1 MLHNYKMATVQVS
14 KVEPV
19 IPVSNILKNVLHKIY
34 SSLLFSPCIPLPI
47 STCIKFAEI
56 SSALDNMYRA
66 PVSHVPAFGISL
78 YLLYNITVSHVSCP
92 ATWS

>member
-34 SSLLFSPCIPLPI
+34 SSLIDPDGRYVILDIDI
-47 STCIKFAEI
+47 NGTEI
-56 SSALDNMYRA
+56 SIKYYY
-66 PVSHVPAFGISL
+66 P
-78 YLLYNITVSHVSCP
+78 Y
-92 ATWS
+92 